1 MNFSFFQKKKA
12 FKLDPLKNIP
22 PSWSMSLSELVE
34 ISSRAKCKSLVEMS
48 DICWGKDYLIE
59 VNF

>member
-12 FKLDPLKNIP
+12 FKLDPFKNIP
-22 PSWSMSLSELVE
+22 PSWSMSLSEIVE

-48 DICWGKDYLIE
+48 DIC
-59 VNF
+59 